1 MEGVC
6 SSKKKIQKKIW
17 HGPSLGLRFF
27 KQKNWKIL
35 LKLHQLPLFHH
46 VFQSC
51 LQVGFRAWVLHGLW
65 VVGGELQW
73 QASPVHSCLGA
84 DPKPLPL
91 YQVDGGHWF
100 THPWMPACSCQAVW
114 ACMGSRSIAHSHLV
128 YVEIWDQLFVPG
140 FRMSLG
146 RISRPRRVGGNGRWL
161 SWEERRRWRRREERR
176 VKNLNTNIF
185 MDALIKGGRAWG
197 LSGSSSA

>member
-1 MEGVC
+1 MR
-6 SSKKKIQKKIW
+6 
-17 HGPSLGLRFF
+17 P
-27 KQKNWKIL
+27 
-35 LKLHQLPLFHH
+35 LPLFLH
-46 VFQSC
+46 VIYSC
-51 LQVGFRAWVLHGLW
+51 LLVGFRAWVLHGLW

-100 THPWMPACSCQAVW
+100 THPWMPACSRQAVW

-140 FRMSLG
+140 FCMSLG
-146 RISRPRRVGGNGRWL
+146 RISRPRRLGGNGW
-161 SWEERRRWRRREERR
+161 
-176 VKNLNTNIF
+176 
-185 MDALIKGGRAWG
+185 
-197 LSGSSSA
+197 